1 MKHVSASCTR
11 RRWTIVTVL
20 TSLLSNRFV
29 VAFVPSTTTH
39 RNHHYNVNA
48 NPINNNIADKAT
60 TTVLRGISEW
70 RDTIFD
76 IPGEGRSIGVDNG
89 GIPRQVCVLPFPYDD
104 VLLQGE
110 TKQLRLY
117 EERFIKLFD
126 YVMDEHNGVVGMGLI
141 AETGII
147 QTVPLCEVEA
157 YNRMEGFGI
166 FVTIRVVGRAAL
178 LELSQ
183 QEPFIKAT
191 CLEIADNIPPNLDLP
206 NMVASNIENFYI
218 TLSSLDAKLELKQAL
233 ADSLDE
239 VTDENMRRR
248 IMEAQLEDKY
258 YDDVD
263 TNEIMSGLNDDA
275 DYDSEDLDRNG
286 QFNAAFL
293 QAKASD
299 SQGYMVSKGTSNE
312 GSRSAQDLTAI
323 SWSAFCTDDVDDM
336 VRIQALDCD
345 DLFDRLKM
353 GSYMLR
359 EKKAELEAKLALSD
373 VQVLD
378 EDEDD

>member
-1 MKHVSASCTR
+1 M
-11 RRWTIVTVL
+11 
-20 TSLLSNRFV
+20 
-29 VAFVPSTTTH
+29 
-39 RNHHYNVNA
+39 
-48 NPINNNIADKAT
+48 
-60 TTVLRGISEW
+60 
-70 RDTIFD
+70 FD
-76 IPGEGRSIGVDNG
+76 IPGEGRTIGVDDG

-117 EERFIKLFD
+117 EERFTKLFD
-126 YVMDEHNGVVGMGLI
+126 HVMNEHNGVVGMGLI
-141 AETGII
+141 ADTGII

-191 CLEIADNIPPNLDLP
+191 CIEIADNIPPNLDLP
-206 NMVASNIENFYI
+206 NMIASNIENFYI
-218 TLSSLDAKLELKQAL
+218 TLSSLDAKLKRKQAL

-248 IMEAQLEDKY
+248 IIEAQLDDNFYEDDNK
-258 YDDVD
+258 D
-263 TNEIMSGLNDDA
+263 EIMSLDD
-275 DYDSEDLDRNG
+275 EDDEEELDRNG
-286 QFNAAFL
+286 QFHAAFL
-293 QAKASD
+293 QSKASD
-299 SQGYMVSKGTSNE
+299 SQGYMVSSGKSNE
-312 GSRSAQDLTAI
+312 GKRSAQDLTAI

>member
-104 VLLQGE
+104 ILLQGE